1 MEGSAIRKG
10 RFLVTDSPAK
20 PHSPFPEEQFG
31 KGKDAFTP
39 KTATQTAFHGAVV
52 ESLNA
57 LQVERAPPPQA
68 KVSMKVFRTFQ
79 STLDQQFSSLMQMH
93 REVMLAM
100 LRQDAVRGNQT
111 LLLMREN
118 EELVQELAQLRDR

>member
-10 RFLVTDSPAK
+10 RFLVTDSPSK
-20 PHSPFPEEQFG
+20 PRSPVPEELFG
-31 KGKDAFTP
+31 KEKDPITP
-39 KTATQTAFHGAVV
+39 KAATQTAFHGAVV

-57 LQVERAPPPQA
+57 LQVERAPSSPV

-79 STLDQQFSSLMQMH
+79 STLDQQFTSLMQMH

-100 LRQDAVRGNQT
+100 LRQDAVRGDQT

-118 EELVQELAQLRDR
+118 EELVQELAQLRNR

>member
-10 RFLVTDSPAK
+10 RFLVTDSPSK
-20 PHSPFPEEQFG
+20 PRSPVPEELIG
-31 KGKDAFTP
+31 KGKDPITP
-39 KTATQTAFHGAVV
+39 KTATRTAFHGAVV

-57 LQVERAPPPQA
+57 LQVERAPSPPV

-79 STLDQQFSSLMQMH
+79 STLDQQFTSLMQMH
-93 REVMLAM
+93 KEVMLAM
-100 LRQDAVRGNQT
+100 LRQDAVRGDQT